1 MNINARQIEALDFNY
16 LDQQETYQYSVN
28 QLARV
33 KANPAIMAIL
43 GVEVTAWENA
53 TEAFNT
59 AYRKVSTA
67 TQTKVV
73 ETLDGERDTLYTG
86 FTGTVN
92 NAVKSPIAAQQTAA
106 LQVQEPIK
114 RYAIRAGGDYQNQTM
129 RTEQLCSDL
138 LENFSSQLETLGLTA
153 WVEALRAKNN
163 EFNEAMIARTN
174 EQAGYIRAELTQ
186 LRAQLIVEYRKFV
199 KLQNVVLIY
208 EGDTAYATTI
218 DQMNAEVRN
227 YKKIIARKTASGSS
241 SQQGGGSSQQGGTS
255 NNGQNGQSGEDNG
268 SGSEQGGGSEN
279 GGTTPQPDP
288 DAGFG
293 GGGDNNGGDN
303 GGGGGTTPTP
313 DPDAGFGG
321 GGDNG
326 GGDNNGGG
334 GTTPTP
340 DPDAGFG
347 GS

>member
-43 GVEVTAWENA
+43 GAEVTAWENA

-67 TQTKVV
+67 MQTKVV

-268 SGSEQGGGSEN
+268 SGSENGGGTNSGTEEGGEQGGSSSEGGGQQGGGLPPS
-279 GGTTPQPDP
+279 GGGEVGDNS
-288 DAGFG
+288 G
-293 GGGDNNGGDN
+293 GGGAVLPGSGGE
-303 GGGGGTTPTP
+303 G
-313 DPDAGFGG
+313 
-321 GGDNG
+321 
-326 GGDNNGGG
+326 
-334 GTTPTP
+334 
-340 DPDAGFG
+340 
-347 GS
+347 